1 MSCDART
8 VTVTGANGFIGRN
21 LSLRLKERGVE
32 VLPIVRHSSP
42 GDLEAALSRS
52 DAVIHL
58 AAANRP
64 GDPAEFMRI
73 NRDFTAKV
81 ADAVAACGRRP
92 LVILASSARA
102 AADDEYGLSKR
113 AGEAAM
119 QALADAITLSI
130 WRLPNVFGKWARP
143 NYNSVVAT
151 FCHNLARGLPLRI
164 DDSSAP
170 LTLLYID
177 DLIDQW
183 LAIIEGGAVQPGIA
197 EPADTYRTTLGEL
210 AALLRGMA
218 DGRGAG
224 RIANV
229 GDGLERAL
237 YATYVSY
244 LPPDRFA
251 LPLATHSDP
260 RGNFSEFLRTPDC
273 GQVSVMTAHPG
284 ETRGGHY
291 HHTKVEKFLVVHG
304 EARLRFRNVESGE
317 TVELAASGDC
327 PTAIETVPGWAHD
340 ITNIGSGELVALLW
354 ASEAFDPAR
363 PDTVASPL

>member
-143 NYNSVVAT
+143 DYNSAVAT
-151 FCHNLARGLPLRI
+151 FCHHAARGTSLRI
-164 DDSSAP
+164 DELTMTSGRRPAAVIASA
-170 LTLLYID
+170 TD
-177 DLIDQW
+177 
-183 LAIIEGGAVQPGIA
+183 
-197 EPADTYRTTLGEL
+197 
-210 AALLRGMA
+210 
-218 DGRGAG
+218 
-224 RIANV
+224 
-229 GDGLERAL
+229 RA
-237 YATYVSY
+237 
-244 LPPDRFA
+244 
-251 LPLATHSDP
+251 
-260 RGNFSEFLRTPDC
+260 
-273 GQVSVMTAHPG
+273 
-284 ETRGGHY
+284 
-291 HHTKVEKFLVVHG
+291 
-304 EARLRFRNVESGE
+304 
-317 TVELAASGDC
+317 
-327 PTAIETVPGWAHD
+327 
-340 ITNIGSGELVALLW
+340 
-354 ASEAFDPAR
+354 
-363 PDTVASPL
+363 